1 MEDKRIK
8 IKITTIS
15 TGNPVSDIKEEG
27 TFRSKD
33 GKTLISCVDKEG
45 VKTSFIITDSGI
57 SLSRSSQMYS
67 LKIPV
72 REEQITKGMMGDE
85 NTFEVIGKTV
95 EFSCFSKGAR
105 VYLEYNLP
113 DLSDTPMDFKVEAEI
128 QF

>member
-1 MEDKRIK
+1 MEDKKIK

-15 TGNPVSDIKEEG
+15 TCNPVSVIKAVG
-27 TFRSKD
+27 SFRSKD
-33 GKTLISCVDKEG
+33 GKTLISCVDNEG

-72 REEQITKGMMGDE
+72 RAEQITKGMMGDE
-85 NTFEVIGKTV
+85 NTFEVIGKV
-95 EFSCFSKGAR
+95 AEFTCSKADAR

-113 DLSDTPMDFKVEAEI
+113 DLSDEPMDFKVEAEI